1 MAGRAGLFG
10 VNREVYVFFLRSI
23 RRRLVTGYTVALTLF
38 LLMAT
43 AAIWGLMRH
52 QEAVARLEYL
62 VHNSPDRARLETAIT
77 RLQLPFVARMD
88 LTQDRAVGR
97 LQADLLSKVE
107 AVRQQRDEF
116 YRRSLDA
123 SRDPQFY
130 AMKFIGQGPL
140 LSRTMEAIDANLVE
154 LKRLADN
161 VTLDLKNPNTRIRN
175 REALELAFAR
185 RVAVMN
191 NALARLP
198 EHYKQAYVEASL
210 VDEQRESTRVL
221 KNVFILSG
229 IALVSYAVTI
239 TLGFWW
245 ISNPLRAI
253 ARGAARIANGD
264 TDYRLGSVTRWKDEF
279 HDLTENFNRMADR
292 FKDSEDHLSAQVEER
307 SRQLVRSERLADIG
321 FLATGVAHEINSPL
335 QSMLNAAESIQ
346 LRLMDHLEPD
356 DPDAE
361 VVNDRLAMIKRES
374 QRCGQ
379 ITRRLLDFSHTEG
392 QGRKVD
398 DLTRV
403 IVEVLA
409 MIRPMSA
416 YKDRTLVF
424 ERSAPLLIEINSGEM
439 KQVVLNLVSNAL
451 QATEAGGRVEIE
463 LQELTDWV
471 VLTVRDD
478 GHGMTP
484 ENIQNLF
491 EPFYTTKETGVGT
504 GLGLSITHRIVQ
516 EHHGTIDPRSDGPG
530 CGSAFLVRLPRR
542 QPSRQAA

>member
-1 MAGRAGLFG
+1 
-10 VNREVYVFFLRSI
+10 VFFLRSI
-23 RRRLVTGYTVALTLF
+23 RRRLVTGYTVALTFF
-38 LLMAT
+38 LLMAI

-52 QEAVARLEYL
+52 QEAVARLENF

-77 RLQLPFVARMD
+77 RLQLPFVARID
-88 LTQDRAVGR
+88 LTQDQAVGL
-97 LQADLLSKVE
+97 LQQDLLSKVE

-123 SRDPQFY
+123 AQDPQFFS
-130 AMKFIGQGPL
+130 AGFVGQGPL
-140 LSRTMEAIDANLVE
+140 LSRTMEALDANLAE
-154 LKRLADN
+154 LKRMAEN
-161 VTLDLKNPNTRIRN
+161 VSLDLQDPMTRIRN
-175 REALELAFAR
+175 REAIELAVAR

-191 NALARLP
+191 NALSRLP
-198 EHYKQAYVEASL
+198 EHYKQTYVETSL
-210 VDEQRESTRVL
+210 IDEQRESTRVL
-221 KNVFILSG
+221 KNVFILSAV
-229 IALVSYAVTI
+229 ALVSYAVTI

-264 TDYRLGSVTRWKDEF
+264 TDYRLGQVTPWKDEF
-279 HDLTENFNRMADR
+279 FDLTENFNRMADR
-292 FKDSEDHLSAQVEER
+292 FKDSEDDLSAQVEER

-346 LRLMDHLEPD
+346 YRLMDHLDPD
-356 DPDAE
+356 DPDTE
-361 VVNDRLAMIKRES
+361 IVHDRLGMITRES
-374 QRCGQ
+374 KRCGQ
-379 ITRRLLDFSHTEG
+379 ITRRLLDFSHTER
-392 QGRKVD
+392 QGKQRD

-416 YKDRTLVF
+416 YKDRKLIF
-424 ERSAPLLIEINSGEM
+424 EHSAPVLIEINSGEM

-451 QATEAGGRVEIE
+451 QATGSGGTVEIE
-463 LQELTDWV
+463 LRELTDWV
-471 VLTVRDD
+471 VLIVRDD
-478 GHGMTP
+478 GHGMTAD
-484 ENIQNLF
+484 NIQNLF

-530 CGSAFLVRLPRR
+530 KGSTFQVRLPKK
-542 QPSRQAA
+542 QPNRQAA